1 MVSLSALKDHLVTA
15 GASAMLLGG
24 SATLITTKID
34 IARHD
39 ERITRIEKLDETM
52 TSLSKEMAAT
62 REALARVEARQEKQS
77 P

>member
-15 GASAMLLGG
+15 GASAALLGG
-24 SATLITTKID
+24 AAALIGTKVD

-39 ERITRIEKLDETM
+39 ERITRIEKLDESM
-52 TSLSKEMAAT
+52 VSLSKEMAST
-62 REALARVEARQEKQS
+62 REALARVEARQEKT